1 MSKIVSTKE
10 QRIRAKLDNIF
21 GNSVSAQEL
30 KSIALKS
37 ALEGWTDDEKDEFW
51 KNKQADLDELKEA
64 MPDANDLGLPV
75 PSIVMYADQKNQ
87 EHAVSYSITD
97 SHDLSASII
106 EVNGT
111 FDISR
116 QREASGDKN
125 PSIKY
130 EVFEWNP
137 SERKSEISDVLQSEV
152 IY

>member
-1 MSKIVSTKE
+1 MSSIKIQSTKE

-21 GNSVSAQEL
+21 GHSVAAQEL

-64 MPDANDLGLPV
+64 TDNDLALPTE
-75 PSIVMYADQKNQ
+75 SIVMYADQKNQ
-87 EHAVSYSITD
+87 EHAVSYSISD

-111 FDISR
+111 FDLSG
-116 QREASGDKN
+116 QREDGRNENASVEYK
-125 PSIKY
+125 I
-130 EVFEWNP
+130 FEWNP
-137 SERKSEISDVLQSEV
+137 SERESQITDELQS
-152 IY
+152 

>member
-21 GNSVSAQEL
+21 GNSVAAQEL

-37 ALEGWTDDEKDEFW
+37 ALEGWSDDEKADFW

-64 MPDANDLGLPV
+64 TENDLALPTE
-75 PSIVMYADQKNQ
+75 SIVMYADQKNQ

-111 FDISR
+111 FEL
-116 QREASGDKN
+116 QREREDGRNENA
-125 PSIKY
+125 SIKY

-137 SERKSEISDVLQSEV
+137 SERESQITDELQSEV